1 MSHTHSCISQVA
13 QVTVRGG
20 KQEEEEEEEKEEEE
34 VSLSA
39 LKLERD
45 TGREHHCV
53 WRDPMTHLSQCVVP
67 AVKFA

>member
-1 MSHTHSCISQVA
+1 MHLTGRTGHSQ
-13 QVTVRGG
+13 GG
-20 KQEEEEEEEKEEEE
+20 KQEEEEEEKEEEE

-45 TGREHHCV
+45 TGREHHHHCV